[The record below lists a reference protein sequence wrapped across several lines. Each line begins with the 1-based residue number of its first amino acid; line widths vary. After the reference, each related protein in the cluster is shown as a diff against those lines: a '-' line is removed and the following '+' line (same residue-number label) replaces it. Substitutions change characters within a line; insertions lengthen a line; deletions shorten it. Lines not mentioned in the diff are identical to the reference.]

1 MLPPKQQR
9 RPLPFLLALSVF
21 NGSADPSLALSRI
34 LSRVQF
40 DLYNYHIRGVAHFL
54 STIET
59 QKKLALSLII
69 HAVFGPHWCSYSMG
83 VLNTVLSRKTV
94 PLMSSISK
102 ISCLFSDYAGQDL
115 LDFGA
120 GVLCP
125 TYFPEGQDCMLPLN
139 PGKYGGGEPLT
150 ITLGDIPD
158 ILGILQNTTRVFLVF
173 LYFSPPDMFYCFCG
187 YSIMSTL
194 VWSPYQVRNWYLK
207 TWHHC

>member
-1 MLPPKQQR
+1 MG
-9 RPLPFLLALSVF
+9 LL
-21 NGSADPSLALSRI
+21 
-34 LSRVQF
+34 
-40 DLYNYHIRGVAHFL
+40 IRLWLLVGYCRAYSMT
-54 STIET
+54 STIIISVAWRIFYRRSKRK
-59 QKKLALSLII
+59 KKLALSLII

-83 VLNTVLSRKTV
+83 FLKLSRNTG

-207 TWHHC
+207 TWYHC